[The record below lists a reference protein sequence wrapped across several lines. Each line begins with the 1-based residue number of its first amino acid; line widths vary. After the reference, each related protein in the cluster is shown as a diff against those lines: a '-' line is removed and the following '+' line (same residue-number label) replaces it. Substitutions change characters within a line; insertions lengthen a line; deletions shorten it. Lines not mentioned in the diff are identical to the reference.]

1 MTEVQNTPT
10 PVAPPLTDHFHT
22 VPHWTHTRLV
32 SQLGV
37 VVECIEA
44 SVVLWWAF
52 GVLGSTPA
60 HSWLL
65 NRHTVFWKSDGH
77 TEINRARWHAPF
89 AQCVEAFVAT
99 ERPRGCLMDIS
110 RGFDCT
116 VISLSDLNSARDYNH
131 FPLTDHAADSCEQ
144 VRLSF
149 HFCLWIYEEMCNKS
163 GLKRWLWR
171 FTLLS
176 VWVFVLPSFCNNT
189 DTSNT
194 TVALTPRWI
203 LELLRERLALNES
216 MLRVQLNYSCNS
228 VAKHFQSFL
237 PRGAVFLRRWRYI
250 WAQYG
255 TLVTSAHIQK
265 LQLL

>member
-1 MTEVQNTPT
+1 MTEVQNTQT

-89 AQCVEAFVAT
+89 AQCVEAGSVAAWWT
-99 ERPRGCLMDIS
+99 SHGAL
-110 RGFDCT
+110 T
-116 VISLSDLNSARDYNH
+116 VPSSLSLIWILQEITTTFPWLIMQLIPVSRSACLFISVCEFMRKCATNLALKDDFDVSLSCPCGFLYCHH
-131 FPLTDHAADSCEQ
+131 FAITQTPLIPQ
-144 VRLSF
+144 
-149 HFCLWIYEEMCNKS
+149 
-163 GLKRWLWR
+163 WLWHHAE
-171 FTLLS
+171 S
-176 VWVFVLPSFCNNT
+176 
-189 DTSNT
+189 
-194 TVALTPRWI
+194 
-203 LELLRERLALNES
+203 LNF
-216 MLRVQLNYSCNS
+216 YG
-228 VAKHFQSFL
+228 K
-237 PRGAVFLRRWRYI
+237 GWR
-250 WAQYG
+250 
-255 TLVTSAHIQK
+255 
-265 LQLL
+265 